1 MSVKILN
8 LGLHHYIERIMHRK
22 LQHLVT
28 VLFCLFLGIHSISAQ
43 KKDLNYYLPD
53 INYDKDIP
61 TPESVLGY
69 QIGEWHLSHDQQL
82 MYMRTLAGI
91 SPRVTLT
98 EYGRSHEGRRLIY
111 LTITSPKNHK
121 KLEEIKTE
129 HARLSDPA
137 QSESVDI
144 SKMPAVLYQGFS
156 IHGNE
161 PSGGNAAPLVAYY
174 LAAGKGKE
182 VEKLLED
189 MVILLDPC
197 YNPDGFNRFASW
209 ANTHKN
215 KNLTADPQ
223 DIEYNEPWPRG
234 RTNHYWF
241 DLNRDWMPAQHP
253 ESQGRL
259 NTFHEWKPNVLTD
272 HHEMGSNSTFFFMPG
287 EQTRINPHTPKRNQ
301 QLTGEIG
308 KFHAAALDGIGSFY
322 YTEENFDDFYIGK
335 GSTYPDVNGC
345 IGILFEQASSRGHL
359 QETTNGLLS
368 FPFTI
373 RNQVTTA
380 LSTLD
385 GTRELRKDLLEYQ
398 RQFYVDAMK
407 QAQGD
412 EEKAYLFATPGDP
425 SRSGHLIEILRRHKV
440 QVHSLGKD
448 ANFQGKNFSKNN
460 AYIIPIEQPQYRFI
474 KALFDTRTTFEDSL
488 FYDISAWSMQ
498 YAFNLDFA
506 KLNKKEFSPGL
517 LGEAIEGLKPL
528 AEPADPEYSDYAYLM
543 LWDDYYA
550 PKALNFILNKG
561 LRAKVAT
568 QPFATASR
576 VFEPGTIMIPAQG
589 QEDHSPETIHQIIT
603 QAARATGVQF
613 YDQDTGLTPTG
624 LDLGSNNFRT
634 LEKAKV
640 LLLSGT
646 GTSSYGVGAI
656 WHLMDQRYD
665 ISITMINASS
675 LERADLSKYNTIILA
690 SGNYRSVSN
699 NAVNNLK
706 AWISDGGTMITI
718 ADASGWAI
726 QRGLSGARKKAASKN
741 DETRRA
747 YQYLRRDRGGNV
759 IGGAILEQQADL
771 GHPLLFGYKTPNLP
785 VFRKGTFFMEPA
797 KNPYA
802 TPLINGDAPLRAGYI
817 NQKNQKDLA
826 NTAGIVVSGHGRG
839 KVITMADDPAFRA
852 FWFGTNKL
860 LANAVFFGRIID
872 GNSVERFGE

>member
-1 MSVKILN
+1 MQRTLLN
-8 LGLHHYIERIMHRK
+8 LIALSAFLI
-22 LQHLVT
+22 
-28 VLFCLFLGIHSISAQ
+28 LGIFSTSAQ
-43 KKDLNYYLPD
+43 NPDLNYYLPN

-61 TPESVLGY
+61 TPEEVLGY
-69 QIGEWHLSHDQQL
+69 QIGEWHITHDQQL
-82 MYMRTLAGI
+82 MYMRELAGI
-91 SPRVTLT
+91 SPRVTIT
-98 EYGRSHEGRRLIY
+98 EYGRSHEGRRLVY

-129 HARLSDPA
+129 HAKLSDPD

-144 SKMPAVLYQGFS
+144 SKLPAVLYQGFS

-174 LAAGKGKE
+174 LAAGKGKD
-182 VEKLLED
+182 VEKLLD
-189 MVILLDPC
+189 DVVILLDPC

-259 NTFHEWKPNVLTD
+259 KTFHEWKPNVLTD

-301 QLTGEIG
+301 EMTAEIG
-308 KFHAAALDGIGSFY
+308 AFHAAALDGIGSLY

-359 QETTNGLLS
+359 QETINGVLS

-380 LSTLD
+380 LSTLEA
-385 GTRELRKDLLEYQ
+385 TREKRKDLQEYQ
-398 RQFYVDAMK
+398 RQFYVNAMK
-407 QAQGD
+407 LAQND
-412 EEKAYLFATPGDP
+412 EEKAYVFTTPGDP
-425 SRSGHLIEILRRHKV
+425 SRSGHLIEMLRRH
-440 QVHSLGKD
+440 QVEVYALGNNVSAK
-448 ANFQGKNFSKNN
+448 GKTFSKND
-460 AYIIPIEQPQYRFI
+460 AYVIPLEQPQYTFI
-474 KALFDTRTTFEDSL
+474 KALFDTSTTFEDSL

-506 KLNKKEFSPGL
+506 RLGKKEFNTGL

-528 AEPADPEYSDYAYLM
+528 TQPSDPEFSDYAYLM

-550 PKALNFILNKG
+550 PKALNYLLNKG

-568 QPFATASR
+568 QPFATSSR
-576 VFEPGTIMIPAQG
+576 AFAPGTIMIPANG
-589 QEDHSPETIHQIIT
+589 QEGKNSKDVHQVIT
-603 QAARATGVQF
+603 EAARATGVIF
-613 YDQDTGLTPTG
+613 FDQDTGLTPTG
-624 LDLGSNNFRT
+624 LDMGSSNFRP
-634 LEKAKV
+634 LEKAKI
-640 LLLSGT
+640 LLLSGP
-646 GTSSYGVGAI
+646 GTSSYNVGAI
-656 WHLMDQRYD
+656 WHLLDQRYD
-665 ISITMINASS
+665 ISVTMIDADN
-675 LERADLSKYNTIILA
+675 LGRADLNRYNTIILA
-690 SGNYRSVSN
+690 SGSYRG
-699 NAVNNLK
+699 VNNTAIGKLK
-706 AWISDGGTMITI
+706 SWIQNGGTMITI
-718 ADASGWAI
+718 ANATEWAI
-726 QRGLSGARKKAASKN
+726 QRGLSGARKKVASKK
-741 DETRRA
+741 DESRRP
-747 YQYLRRDRGGNV
+747 YQQLRRDRGGHV

-771 GHPLLFGYKTPNLP
+771 SHPILYGYKNANLP
-785 VFRKGTFFMEPA
+785 VFRRGTFLIEPA

-802 TPLINGDAPLRAGYI
+802 TPLINGDAPLRAGFI

-826 NTAGIVVSGHGRG
+826 NTAGIVVSGHGQG
-839 KVITMADDPAFRA
+839 KVISMAEDPAFRA

-860 LANAVFFGRIID
+860 LANAIFFGRIITGD
-872 GNSVERFGE
+872 SVEKFGE

>member
-1 MSVKILN
+1 MSVKILF
-8 LGLHHYIERIMHRK
+8 LGLHHFIERIMHRK
-22 LQHLVT
+22 LQHLLI
-28 VLFCLFLGIHSISAQ
+28 VLFCFFLGIHSVSAQ

-129 HARLSDPA
+129 HAKLSDPD

-368 FPFTI
+368 FSFTI

-380 LSTLD
+380 LSTLK

-425 SRSGHLIEILRRHKV
+425 SRSGHLIEMLRRHKV
-440 QVHSLGKD
+440 EVHELGKD
-448 ANFQGKNFSKNN
+448 ATIQGKNFSKDN

-506 KLNKKEFSPGL
+506 RLNKKEFNPGL
-517 LGEAIEGLKPL
+517 LGKVIEGLKPL
-528 AEPADPEYSDYAYLM
+528 TEPFDPEYSDYAYLM

-568 QPFATASR
+568 QPFATSSR
-576 VFEPGTIMIPAQG
+576 VFDPGTIMIPAQG
-589 QEDHSPETIHQIIT
+589 QEDQTPESIHQIIT

-613 YDQDTGLTPTG
+613 FDQDTGLTPTG
-624 LDLGSNNFRT
+624 LDLGSSNFRT

-640 LLLSGT
+640 LILSGS
-646 GTSSYGVGAI
+646 GTSSYAVGAI

-665 ISITMINASS
+665 ISITMIDASS
-675 LERADLSKYNTIILA
+675 LERADLSRYNTIILA
-690 SGNYRSVSN
+690 SGNYRSVNN
-699 NAVNNLK
+699 NAVNKLK
-706 AWISDGGTMITI
+706 SWISDGGTMITI

-726 QRGLSGARKKAASKN
+726 QRGLSGARKKAAPKK

-771 GHPLLFGYKTPNLP
+771 SHPLLYGYKNSNLP

-839 KVITMADDPAFRA
+839 KVISMADDPAFRA